1 MYNSYCNSYLNLFNL
16 NHKSHNIV
24 NIKNNRD
31 KSFQSLN
38 VNKFQYQINSYKD
51 KVMREN
57 QNKFPIGKLKH
68 KFLLKMLKN
77 FVSDTH
83 SKDDRVIMGSNIG
96 EDAAVI
102 DMGDNYLVAKT
113 DPITFATSAI
123 GYYAVNVNV
132 NDIVCTGATPKWFQ
146 STILLPQ
153 KITDEDLIENI
164 FKNIH
169 DTCKSLGISVIG
181 GHTEITS
188 DLTRP
193 IIVGSLLGEVEK
205 DKLVLT
211 SGAKAGDSII
221 LTKGIFIE
229 GTSII
234 AREKENILK
243 DKGYSVEF
251 IEKCKDYLYNPG
263 ISVFKEALLSNDNF
277 NINSM
282 HDPTEGGLFCGI
294 AEMAIAS
301 NLGVL
306 IEKTKIKVLPE
317 PTELS
322 KVFNL
327 NPYSTISSG
336 SLLISIKEEFT
347 VDLIDLLAKNGVNS
361 EVIGNFTSE
370 KEKYIVIDDNNKKT
384 PMSYTETDEITK
396 LFNLD

>member
-1 MYNSYCNSYLNLFNL
+1 
-16 NHKSHNIV
+16 
-24 NIKNNRD
+24 
-31 KSFQSLN
+31 
-38 VNKFQYQINSYKD
+38 
-51 KVMREN
+51 MREN

-68 KFLLKMLKN
+68 KFLREMLKN
-77 FVSDTH
+77 FVSNTH
-83 SKDDRVIMGSNIG
+83 LKDDRVIMGSSIG

-113 DPITFATSAI
+113 DPITFASDAI

-132 NDIVCTGATPKWFQ
+132 NDVVCTGATPKWFQ

-153 KITDEDLIENI
+153 KLTDEDLIENI
-164 FKNIH
+164 FRNIH

-251 IEKCKDYLYNPG
+251 IEKCKDYLYDPG

-277 NINSM
+277 KINSM

-306 IEKTKIKVLPE
+306 IEKTKINVLDE
-317 PTELS
+317 PAELS
-322 KVFNL
+322 KVFAL
-327 NPYSTISSG
+327 NPYNTISSG
-336 SLLISIKEEFT
+336 SLLISIKEEF
-347 VDLIDLLAKNGVNS
+347 VADLIELLKKNNIYA
-361 EVIGNFTSE
+361 EKIGLIAS
-370 KEKYIVIDDNNKKT
+370 KNNGLLLKDKHGKKT
-384 PMSYTETDEITK
+384 PLKYSETDEITK
-396 LFNLD
+396 IFI

>member
-1 MYNSYCNSYLNLFNL
+1 
-16 NHKSHNIV
+16 
-24 NIKNNRD
+24 
-31 KSFQSLN
+31 
-38 VNKFQYQINSYKD
+38 
-51 KVMREN
+51 MRENQN

-68 KFLLKMLKN
+68 KFLLKMLKS
-77 FVSDTH
+77 FVSNTH
-83 SKDDRVIMGSNIG
+83 LEDDRVIMGSSIG

-113 DPITFATSAI
+113 DPITFATDAI

-132 NDIVCTGATPKWFQ
+132 NDVVCTGATPKWFQ
-146 STILLPQ
+146 STILLP
-153 KITDEDLIENI
+153 KKLTDENLIENI

-169 DTCKSLGISVIG
+169 DTCKSFGISVIG

-243 DKGYSVEF
+243 DKGYSAEF

-263 ISVFKEALLSNDNF
+263 ISIFKEALLSNDNF
-277 NINSM
+277 KINSM

-306 IEKTKIKVLPE
+306 IEKNKINVLPE

-322 KVFNL
+322 KVFDL
-327 NPYSTISSG
+327 NPYNTISSG

-347 VDLIDLLAKNGVNS
+347 ADLIDLLAKNGINS
-361 EVIGNFTSE
+361 ELIGNFTSK
-370 KEKYIVIDDNNKKT
+370 KEKYLVIDNNNKKT

-396 LFNLD
+396 LFNF

>member
-1 MYNSYCNSYLNLFNL
+1 
-16 NHKSHNIV
+16 
-24 NIKNNRD
+24 
-31 KSFQSLN
+31 
-38 VNKFQYQINSYKD
+38 
-51 KVMREN
+51 MREN

-68 KFLLKMLKN
+68 KFLLKMLKK

-83 SKDDRVIMGSNIG
+83 LEDDRVIMGSNIG

-113 DPITFATSAI
+113 DPITFATDAI

-146 STILLPQ
+146 STILLP
-153 KITDEDLIENI
+153 KKLTDEDLIENI
-164 FKNIH
+164 FKKIH

-188 DLTRP
+188 NLTRP

-211 SGAKAGDSII
+211 SGAKVGDSII

-243 DKGYSVEF
+243 DRGYSVEF

-263 ISVFKEALLSNDNF
+263 ISVLKEALLSNDNF
-277 NINSM
+277 KINSM

-294 AEMAIAS
+294 AEMAITS
-301 NLGVL
+301 NLGIL
-306 IEKTKIKVLPE
+306 IKKNKINVLPE
-317 PTELS
+317 PMELS
-322 KVFNL
+322 KVFDL
-327 NPYSTISSG
+327 NPYNTISSG
-336 SLLISIKEEFT
+336 SLLISIKEEFSA
-347 VDLIDLLAKNGVNS
+347 DLIDLLTKNGIHS
-361 EVIGNFTSE
+361 ELIGNFTSN
-370 KEKYIVIDDNNKKT
+370 KEKYIVLDDNNKKT
-384 PMSYTETDEITK
+384 PMKYTEIDEITK
-396 LFNLD
+396 LFNQD

>member
-1 MYNSYCNSYLNLFNL
+1 
-16 NHKSHNIV
+16 
-24 NIKNNRD
+24 
-31 KSFQSLN
+31 
-38 VNKFQYQINSYKD
+38 
-51 KVMREN
+51 MREN

-68 KFLLKMLKN
+68 KFLLRMLKN
-77 FVSDTH
+77 FVSDTQL
-83 SKDDRVIMGSNIG
+83 KDDRVIMGSSIG

-113 DPITFATSAI
+113 DPITFATDAI

-132 NDIVCTGATPKWFQ
+132 NDVVCAGATPKWFQ
-146 STILLPQ
+146 STILLP
-153 KITDEDLIENI
+153 KKLTDEDLIETI

-211 SGAKAGDSII
+211 SGAKTGDSII

-263 ISVFKEALLSNDNF
+263 ISVFKEALLANDNF
-277 NINSM
+277 KINSM

-306 IEKTKIKVLPE
+306 IEKTKINVLPE
-317 PTELS
+317 PIELS
-322 KVFNL
+322 KVFSL
-327 NPYSTISSG
+327 NPYNTISSG
-336 SLLISIKEEFT
+336 SLLISIEEEFT
-347 VDLIDLLAKNGVNS
+347 ADLINILTENGINS
-361 EVIGNFTSE
+361 ELIGNITS
-370 KEKYIVIDDNNKKT
+370 KKDNYLVIDDNNKKT
-384 PMSYTETDEITK
+384 RMFYTETDEITK
-396 LFNLD
+396 LLNF